1 MHMYLSN
8 IYSVCFFIMCQTLK
22 TKISTRHLS
31 LIEDLATP
39 SELMK
44 NGDDNNFDERTKVNK
59 YRVFVYF
66 NLLLQN

>member
-1 MHMYLSN
+1 MRLFTFLHMSFTFLLVIFAQCVYFMM
-8 IYSVCFFIMCQTLK
+8 YQTLK

-59 YRVFVYF
+59 
-66 NLLLQN
+66 